1 MRKSHLFYK
10 LAFVLLFAA
19 AFQSCKKENG
29 IDNNT
34 VIKKPYGLFVGSASG
49 ELINTN
55 DGMNYKTL
63 FATDRYPYR
72 AIVTSGENILFIKAN
87 VHLSENNGLNFNP
100 TYFLAHPMAKWQQMV
115 LDVPDHDR
123 LYLSSVDPNSRGIVY
138 SEDNGKKWMVD
149 TAWDKGAAGGGITS
163 FTLLKNGLMFAH
175 SDGSDSLYQRDNK
188 TDNWSWV
195 PAKQVLGISF
205 LSHFNNT
212 LTLTDTT
219 GTNGVM
225 YSNDTGKTWT
235 GYMGLPNRPLHAT
248 NAPFEKVLLVGTDSM
263 GVYRLENG
271 SFVAS
276 NNGLEDYTTVYSI
289 VGKDNVYKNGL
300 VKSYIYIA
308 TDKGLYRSEDLG
320 FSWARVLPG
329 SFTAVY

>member
-1 MRKSHLFYK
+1 
-10 LAFVLLFAA
+10 
-19 AFQSCKKENG
+19 
-29 IDNNT
+29 
-34 VIKKPYGLFVGSASG
+34 
-49 ELINTN
+49 
-55 DGMNYKTL
+55 
-63 FATDRYPYR
+63 
-72 AIVTSGENILFIKAN
+72 
-87 VHLSENNGLNFNP
+87 
-100 TYFLAHPMAKWQQMV
+100 
-115 LDVPDHDR
+115 
-123 LYLSSVDPNSRGIVY
+123 
-138 SEDNGKKWMVD
+138 
-149 TAWDKGAAGGGITS
+149 
-163 FTLLKNGLMFAH
+163 
-175 SDGSDSLYQRDNK
+175 
-188 TDNWSWV
+188 
-195 PAKQVLGISF
+195 
-205 LSHFNNT
+205 
-212 LTLTDTT
+212 
-219 GTNGVM
+219 M